1 MKTLQ
6 EVLLFLH
13 QKWKIKVKHFSQS
26 KEKKFEID
34 KNKYKRTID
43 FPFDKIRP
51 QEMLSWLDYSS
62 QGWIILSSDLTIKFI
77 NKKALS
83 LVRFIKYKDIIG
95 KAINDINEL
104 EVLRNKILYS
114 RKKNFPISLDFT
126 IAGEPIWAK
135 IIRGS
140 KKSYL
145 IMLES
150 KLSIESIKKRQN
162 QLINDVS
169 HELKTPLTSLI
180 LIGDRLE
187 EVISKKDRYLVK
199 RLKKESKRLRK
210 MVEETLELSKLES
223 SESFNKNKKISISDL
238 VMESWQTL
246 KPLAEKKDIKIS
258 LFIPTKYYI
267 AGDIENLKRAFINIF
282 DNSIRY
288 SPTNEEIQIEIFKR
302 DSSVV
307 MRVRDKGI
315 GLEENEFND
324 IFSRFYRGDSS
335 RTKYKKSGSGLGL
348 SITKKII
355 NNNKGFIKAFNHK
368 DGGAIIETIF
378 PCLNTDLKGEFKK
391 Y

>member
-1 MKTLQ
+1 MKMKTLQ
-6 EVLLFLH
+6 EVLFFLH

-26 KEKKFEID
+26 KEKKFEVD
-34 KNKYKRTID
+34 KNKYKKTID

-51 QEMLSWLDYSS
+51 QEVLSWLDYSS

-77 NKKALS
+77 NQKALS
-83 LVRFIKYKDIIG
+83 LIRVIKYKDVIG

-114 RKKNFPISLDFT
+114 RKKDFPISLDCT
-126 IAGEPIWAK
+126 ISGEPISVNIVRA
-135 IIRGS
+135 R
-140 KKSYL
+140 KKNYL
-145 IMLES
+145 ILLES

-180 LIGDRLE
+180 LIGERLE
-187 EVISKKDRYLVK
+187 AVVSKKDKYLVK

-223 SESFNKNKKISISDL
+223 RGAFNRNKKISISDL

-246 KPLAEKKDIKIS
+246 KPLAEKKDIKIN
-258 LFIPTKYYI
+258 LLIPTKYFI
-267 AGDIENLKRAFINIF
+267 SADIENLKRAFINIL
-282 DNSIRY
+282 DNAIRY
-288 SPTNEEIQIEIFKR
+288 SPANEEIQIEIFKR

-307 MRVRDKGI
+307 IRVRDKGI

-324 IFSRFYRGDSS
+324 IFSRFYRGDPS
-335 RTKYKKSGSGLGL
+335 RTKFKKSGSGLGL

-378 PCLNTDLKGEFKK
+378 PCLNEDL
-391 Y
+391 

>member
-1 MKTLQ
+1 MKMKTLQ
-6 EVLLFLH
+6 EVLTFFYE
-13 QKWKIKVKHFSQS
+13 KWKTKVKRFS
-26 KEKKFEID
+26 KNNKNIELT
-34 KNKYKRTID
+34 KNKNQQIFD
-43 FPFDKIRP
+43 FPFDKVKP
-51 QEMLSWLDYSS
+51 QQLLSWLDYSS

-77 NKKALS
+77 NQKGLS
-83 LVRFIKYKDIIG
+83 LIKFIKYKDVIG

-114 RKKNFPISLDFT
+114 RKKDFPISLDCT
-126 IAGEPIWAK
+126 ISGEPISVNIVRA
-135 IIRGS
+135 R
-140 KKSYL
+140 KKNYL
-145 IMLES
+145 ILLES

-180 LIGDRLE
+180 LIGERLE
-187 EVISKKDRYLVK
+187 SVVSKKDRYLVK

-223 SESFNKNKKISISDL
+223 SEAFNKNKKISISDL

-246 KPLAEKKDIKIS
+246 KPLAEKKDIKIN
-258 LFIPTKYYI
+258 LLIPTKYFI
-267 AGDIENLKRAFINIF
+267 SADIENLKRAFINIL
-282 DNSIRY
+282 DNAIRY
-288 SPTNEEIQIEIFKR
+288 SPANEEIQIEIFKR

-324 IFSRFYRGDSS
+324 IFSRFYRGDPS
-335 RTKYKKSGSGLGL
+335 RTKFKKSGSGLGL

-368 DGGAIIETIF
+368 DGGAIFETIF
-378 PCLNTDLKGEFKK
+378 PCLDKDL
-391 Y
+391 

>member
-1 MKTLQ
+1 MKMKTLQ
-6 EVLLFLH
+6 EVLTLFYE
-13 QKWKIKVKHFSQS
+13 KWKTKVKGFS
-26 KEKKFEID
+26 KNNKNIELT
-34 KNKYKRTID
+34 KNKNQQIFD
-43 FPFDKIRP
+43 FPFDKVKP
-51 QEMLSWLDYSS
+51 QQLLSWLDYSS

-77 NKKALS
+77 NQKGLS
-83 LVRFIKYKDIIG
+83 LIKFIKYKDVIG

-114 RKKNFPISLDFT
+114 RKKDFPISLDC
-126 IAGEPIWAK
+126 IISGEPISVNIVRA
-135 IIRGS
+135 R
-140 KKSYL
+140 KKNYL
-145 IMLES
+145 ILLES

-180 LIGDRLE
+180 LIGERLE
-187 EVISKKDRYLVK
+187 AVVSKKDRYLVK

-223 SESFNKNKKISISDL
+223 KETFQENKKVSISDL

-246 KPLAEKKDIKIS
+246 KPLAEKKDVKIN
-258 LFIPTKYYI
+258 LLIPTKYFI
-267 AGDIENLKRAFINIF
+267 SGDIENLKRAFINIL
-282 DNSIRY
+282 DNAIRY
-288 SPTNEEIQIEIFKR
+288 SPANEEIQIEIFKR

-307 MRVRDKGI
+307 IRVRDKGI

-324 IFSRFYRGDSS
+324 IFSRFYRGDPS
-335 RTKYKKSGSGLGL
+335 RTKFKKSGSGLGL

-368 DGGAIIETIF
+368 DGGAIFETIF
-378 PCLNTDLKGEFKK
+378 PCLDKDL
-391 Y
+391 

>member
-1 MKTLQ
+1 MRMKTLQ
-6 EVLLFLH
+6 EVLFFLH

-26 KEKKFEID
+26 KEKKFEVD
-34 KNKYKRTID
+34 KNKYKKTID

-51 QEMLSWLDYSS
+51 QEVLSWLDYSS

-77 NKKALS
+77 NQKALS
-83 LVRFIKYKDIIG
+83 LIRIIKYKDVIG

-104 EVLRNKILYS
+104 EVLSNKILNL
-114 RKKNFPISLDFT
+114 RKKDFPFNLDFT
-126 IAGEPIWAK
+126 IAGVPISVN
-135 IIRGS
+135 IVRGR
-140 KKSYL
+140 KKNYL
-145 IMLES
+145 ILLES

-180 LIGDRLE
+180 LIGERLE
-187 EVISKKDRYLVK
+187 SVVSKKDRYLVK

-210 MVEETLELSKLES
+210 MAEETLELSKLES
-223 SESFNKNKKISISDL
+223 SEDFNKNKKISISDL
-238 VMESWQTL
+238 IMESWQTL
-246 KPLAEKKDIKIS
+246 KPLAEKKDIKIN
-258 LFIPTKYYI
+258 LFSPTKYYI
-267 AGDIENLKRAFINIF
+267 SGDIENLKRAFINIL
-282 DNSIRY
+282 DNAIRY
-288 SPTNEEIQIEIFKR
+288 SPTKEGIQIEIFKR

-307 MRVRDKGI
+307 IRVRDKGI
-315 GLEENEFND
+315 GLEENESNE
-324 IFSRFYRGDSS
+324 IFARFYRGDPS

-378 PCLNTDLKGEFKK
+378 PCLNTDL
-391 Y
+391 

>member
-26 KEKKFEID
+26 KEKKFEVD

-83 LVRFIKYKDIIG
+83 LIRFIKYKDVIG

-104 EVLRNKILYS
+104 ELLRNKILYS
-114 RKKNFPISLDFT
+114 RKKDFPVSIDFT
-126 IAGEPIWAK
+126 IAGEPIWAN

-145 IMLES
+145 ILLES

-180 LIGDRLE
+180 LIGERLE
-187 EVISKKDRYLVK
+187 AVVSKKDRYLVK

-223 SESFNKNKKISISDL
+223 SEAFNKNKKISISDL

-246 KPLAEKKDIKIS
+246 KPLAEKKDIKIN
-258 LFIPTKYYI
+258 LLIPTKYFIY
-267 AGDIENLKRAFINIF
+267 ADIENLKRAFINIL
-282 DNSIRY
+282 DNAIRY

-324 IFSRFYRGDSS
+324 IFSRFYRGDPS
-335 RTKYKKSGSGLGL
+335 RTKFKKSGSGLGL

-368 DGGAIIETIF
+368 DGGAIFETIF
-378 PCLNTDLKGEFKK
+378 PCLNKDL
-391 Y
+391 

>member
-1 MKTLQ
+1 MKMKTLQ

-246 KPLAEKKDIKIS
+246 KPLAEKKDIKIN
-258 LFIPTKYYI
+258 LLIPTKYFI
-267 AGDIENLKRAFINIF
+267 SADIENLKRAFINIL
-282 DNSIRY
+282 DNAIRY
-288 SPTNEEIQIEIFKR
+288 SPANEEIQIEIFKR

-324 IFSRFYRGDSS
+324 IFSRFYRGDPS
-335 RTKYKKSGSGLGL
+335 RTKFKKSGSGLGL

-378 PCLNTDLKGEFKK
+378 PCLNTDL
-391 Y
+391 

>member
-1 MKTLQ
+1 MKMKTLQ
-6 EVLLFLH
+6 EVLTLFYE
-13 QKWKIKVKHFSQS
+13 KWKTKVKGFS
-26 KEKKFEID
+26 KNNKNIELT
-34 KNKYKRTID
+34 KNKNQQIFD
-43 FPFDKIRP
+43 FPFDKVKP
-51 QEMLSWLDYSS
+51 QQLLSWLDYSS

-77 NKKALS
+77 NQKGLS
-83 LVRFIKYKDIIG
+83 LIKFIKYKDVIG

-114 RKKNFPISLDFT
+114 RKKDFPISLNCT
-126 IAGEPIWAK
+126 ISGEPISVNIVRA
-135 IIRGS
+135 R
-140 KKSYL
+140 KKNYL
-145 IMLES
+145 ILLES

-180 LIGDRLE
+180 LIGERLE
-187 EVISKKDRYLVK
+187 SVVSKKDRYLVK

-223 SESFNKNKKISISDL
+223 SEAFNKNKKISISDL

-246 KPLAEKKDIKIS
+246 KPLAEKKDIKIN
-258 LFIPTKYYI
+258 LLIPTKYFI
-267 AGDIENLKRAFINIF
+267 SADIENLKRAFINIL
-282 DNSIRY
+282 DNAIRY
-288 SPTNEEIQIEIFKR
+288 SPASEEIQIEIFKR

-324 IFSRFYRGDSS
+324 IFSRFYRGDPS
-335 RTKYKKSGSGLGL
+335 RTKFKKSGSGLGL

-368 DGGAIIETIF
+368 DGGAIFETIF
-378 PCLNTDLKGEFKK
+378 PCLDKDL
-391 Y
+391 

>member
-6 EVLLFLH
+6 EVLLFFH
-13 QKWKIKVKHFSQS
+13 QNWKIQVKQFSQS
-26 KEKKFEID
+26 KEKKIEVD
-34 KNKYKRTID
+34 KNKYKKTID

-51 QEMLSWLDYSS
+51 QEVLSWLDYSS

-77 NKKALS
+77 NQKALY
-83 LVRFIKYKDIIG
+83 LLRFIKYKDVIG

-114 RKKNFPISLDFT
+114 RKKDFPISIDFS
-126 IAGEPIWAK
+126 IGGEPILAN
-135 IIRGS
+135 IVRGS
-140 KKSYL
+140 KKNYL
-145 IMLES
+145 ILLES

-180 LIGDRLE
+180 LIGERLE
-187 EVISKKDRYLVK
+187 TVVSKKDRYLVK

-210 MVEETLELSKLES
+210 MAEETLELSKLES

-246 KPLAEKKDIKIS
+246 KPLADKKNIKIN

-267 AGDIENLKRAFINIF
+267 SGDIENLKRAFINIL

-307 MRVRDKGI
+307 IRVRDKGI
-315 GLEENEFND
+315 GLEENEYND
-324 IFSRFYRGDSS
+324 IFSRFYRGDPS
-335 RTKYKKSGSGLGL
+335 RTKFKKSGSGLGL

-355 NNNKGFIKAFNHK
+355 NNNRGFIKAFNHK
-368 DGGAIIETIF
+368 DGGAIVETIF
-378 PCLNTDLKGEFKK
+378 PCLNTD
-391 Y
+391 

>member
-1 MKTLQ
+1 MKIKTLQ
-6 EVLLFLH
+6 EVLLFFH

-26 KEKKFEID
+26 KEKKFEVD

-43 FPFDKIRP
+43 FPFDKIGP
-51 QEMLSWLDYSS
+51 QEILSWLDYSS

-83 LVRFIKYKDIIG
+83 IIRFIKYKHVIG

-114 RKKNFPISLDFT
+114 RKKDYPISLDFT
-126 IAGEPIWAK
+126 IAGEPIWAN

-145 IMLES
+145 ILLES

-180 LIGDRLE
+180 LIGERLE
-187 EVISKKDRYLVK
+187 AVISKKDRYLVK

-210 MVEETLELSKLES
+210 MAEETLELSKLES
-223 SESFNKNKKISISDL
+223 KETLQENKKVSISDL

-246 KPLAEKKDIKIS
+246 KPLAEKKDVKIT
-258 LFIPTKYYI
+258 LLIPTKYFI
-267 AGDIENLKRAFINIF
+267 SGDIENLKRAFINIL
-282 DNSIRY
+282 DNAIRY
-288 SPTNEEIQIEIFKR
+288 SPVSEEIQIEIFKR

-307 MRVRDKGI
+307 VKVRDKGI

-324 IFSRFYRGDSS
+324 IFSRFYRGDPS
-335 RTKYKKSGSGLGL
+335 RTKFKKSGSGLGL

-368 DGGAIIETIF
+368 DGGAIVETTF
-378 PCLNTDLKGEFKK
+378 PCLNADL
-391 Y
+391 

>member
-6 EVLLFLH
+6 EVLFFLH

-26 KEKKFEID
+26 KEKKFEVD
-34 KNKYKRTID
+34 KNKYKKTVD
-43 FPFDKIRP
+43 FPFDKIKP
-51 QEMLSWLDYSS
+51 QEVLSWLDYSS

-77 NKKALS
+77 NQKALS
-83 LVRFIKYKDIIG
+83 LIRVIKYKDVIG

-104 EVLRNKILYS
+104 EVLSNKILYLRKKDFPFNLDFIIAGVPIS
-114 RKKNFPISLDFT
+114 VNIVRGRKKN
-126 IAGEPIWAK
+126 
-135 IIRGS
+135 
-140 KKSYL
+140 YL
-145 IMLES
+145 ILLES

-180 LIGDRLE
+180 LIGERLE
-187 EVISKKDRYLVK
+187 SVVSKKDRYLVK

-210 MVEETLELSKLES
+210 MAEETLELSKLES
-223 SESFNKNKKISISDL
+223 NEDFNKNKKISISDL

-246 KPLAEKKDIKIS
+246 KPLAEKKDIKIN
-258 LFIPTKYYI
+258 LFSPTKYFI
-267 AGDIENLKRAFINIF
+267 SADIENLKRAFINIL
-282 DNSIRY
+282 DNAIRY
-288 SPTNEEIQIEIFKR
+288 SPTKECIQIEIFKR

-324 IFSRFYRGDSS
+324 IFSRFYRGDPS
-335 RTKYKKSGSGLGL
+335 RTKFKKSGSGLGL

-368 DGGAIIETIF
+368 DGGAIFETIF
-378 PCLNTDLKGEFKK
+378 PCLNTDL
-391 Y
+391 

>member
-6 EVLLFLH
+6 EVLFFLH

-26 KEKKFEID
+26 KEKKFEVD
-34 KNKYKRTID
+34 KNKYKKTID

-51 QEMLSWLDYSS
+51 QEVLSWLDYSS

-77 NKKALS
+77 NQKALS
-83 LVRFIKYKDIIG
+83 LIRVIKYKDVIG

-114 RKKNFPISLDFT
+114 RKKDFPISLDCT
-126 IAGEPIWAK
+126 ISGEPISVNIVRA
-135 IIRGS
+135 R
-140 KKSYL
+140 KKNYL
-145 IMLES
+145 ILLES

-180 LIGDRLE
+180 LIGERLE
-187 EVISKKDRYLVK
+187 AVVSKKDRYLVK

-223 SESFNKNKKISISDL
+223 NEAFNNNKKISISDL

-246 KPLAEKKDIKIS
+246 KPLAEKKDIKIN
-258 LFIPTKYYI
+258 LLIPTKYFI
-267 AGDIENLKRAFINIF
+267 SADIENLKRAFINIL
-282 DNSIRY
+282 DNAIRY
-288 SPTNEEIQIEIFKR
+288 SPANEEIQIEIFKR

-324 IFSRFYRGDSS
+324 IFSRFYRGDPS
-335 RTKYKKSGSGLGL
+335 RTKFKKSGSGLGL

-368 DGGAIIETIF
+368 DGGAIFETIF
-378 PCLNTDLKGEFKK
+378 PCLNTD
-391 Y
+391 

>member
-13 QKWKIKVKHFSQS
+13 QNWKIQVKQFFQS
-26 KEKKFEID
+26 KEKKIEVD
-34 KNKYKRTID
+34 KNKYKKTID

-51 QEMLSWLDYSS
+51 QEVLSWLDYSS

-83 LVRFIKYKDIIG
+83 LIRFIKYRDVIG

-114 RKKNFPISLDFT
+114 RKKDFPISLDFT
-126 IAGEPIWAK
+126 ISGEPIWAN

-140 KKSYL
+140 KKNYL
-145 IMLES
+145 ILLES

-180 LIGDRLE
+180 LIGERLE
-187 EVISKKDRYLVK
+187 AVISKKDRYLIK

-246 KPLAEKKDIKIS
+246 KPLAEKKDIKIN

-267 AGDIENLKRAFINIF
+267 SGDIENLKRAFINIL
-282 DNSIRY
+282 DNSLRY

-307 MRVRDKGI
+307 IRVRDKGI
-315 GLEENEFND
+315 GLEENELND
-324 IFSRFYRGDSS
+324 IFSRFYRGDPS
-335 RTKYKKSGSGLGL
+335 RTKFKKSGSGLGL

-378 PCLNTDLKGEFKK
+378 PCINTDF
-391 Y
+391 

>member
-6 EVLLFLH
+6 EVLTFFYE
-13 QKWKIKVKHFSQS
+13 KWKTKVKRFS
-26 KEKKFEID
+26 KNNKNIELT
-34 KNKYKRTID
+34 KNKNQQIFD
-43 FPFDKIRP
+43 FPFDKVKP
-51 QEMLSWLDYSS
+51 EQLLSWLDYSS
-62 QGWIILSSDLTIKFI
+62 QGWMILSSDLTIKFI
-77 NKKALS
+77 NQKALS
-83 LVRFIKYKDIIG
+83 LIKFIKYKDVIG

-114 RKKNFPISLDFT
+114 RKKDFPISLDCT
-126 IAGEPIWAK
+126 ISGEPISVNIVRA
-135 IIRGS
+135 R
-140 KKSYL
+140 KKNYL
-145 IMLES
+145 ILLES

-180 LIGDRLE
+180 LIGERLE
-187 EVISKKDRYLVK
+187 AVVSKKDRYLVK

-223 SESFNKNKKISISDL
+223 KETFQEYKKVSISDL

-246 KPLAEKKDIKIS
+246 KPLAENKDVKIN
-258 LFIPTKYYI
+258 LLIPTKYFI
-267 AGDIENLKRAFINIF
+267 SGDIENLKRAFINIL
-282 DNSIRY
+282 DNAIRY
-288 SPTNEEIQIEIFKR
+288 SPANEEIQIEIFKR

-307 MRVRDKGI
+307 IRVRDKGI

-324 IFSRFYRGDSS
+324 IFSRFYRGDLS
-335 RTKYKKSGSGLGL
+335 RTKFKKSGSGLGL

-368 DGGAIIETIF
+368 DGGAIVETIF
-378 PCLNTDLKGEFKK
+378 PCLNTDL
-391 Y
+391 

>member
-6 EVLLFLH
+6 EVLFFLH

-26 KEKKFEID
+26 KEKIFEVD
-34 KNKYKRTID
+34 KNKYKKTID

-51 QEMLSWLDYSS
+51 HEVLSWLDYSS

-77 NKKALS
+77 NHKALS
-83 LVRFIKYKDIIG
+83 LIRVIKYKDVIG

-104 EVLRNKILYS
+104 EVLSNKILYS
-114 RKKNFPISLDFT
+114 KKKDFPISIDFT
-126 IAGEPIWAK
+126 ISGDPLWAN
-135 IIRGS
+135 IVRGS
-140 KKSYL
+140 KKNYL
-145 IMLES
+145 ILMES
-150 KLSIESIKKRQN
+150 KLSTESIRKRQN

-180 LIGDRLE
+180 LIGERLE
-187 EVISKKDRYLVK
+187 SVVSKKDRYLVK

-210 MVEETLELSKLES
+210 MAEETLELSKLES
-223 SESFNKNKKISISDL
+223 SEAFNENKKISISDL

-246 KPLAEKKDIKIS
+246 KPLAEKKDIKIN

-267 AGDIENLKRAFINIF
+267 SGDIENLKRAFINIL

-288 SPTNEEIQIEIFKR
+288 SPITEDIQIEIFKR

-307 MRVRDKGI
+307 IRVRDKGI

-324 IFSRFYRGDSS
+324 IFSRFYRGDPS
-335 RTKYKKSGSGLGL
+335 RTKFKKSGSGLGL

-355 NNNKGFIKAFNHK
+355 NNNKGFIKAYNHK
-368 DGGAIIETIF
+368 DGGAVVETIF
-378 PCLNTDLKGEFKK
+378 PCINKDL
-391 Y
+391 